1 MVNKKGFIRTLEA
14 VIAIVLILGFI
25 FYITP
30 RVVEFEE
37 KVPENVAN
45 AKEFILNQILFNK
58 DYSSCIISAG
68 NGACD
73 TAITCDKK
81 TEILKLFKDNVPFG
95 YNYIC
100 EICSSDSEKKPCIT
114 LPEDTFEK
122 SVYTNSIFIYKAD
135 QKYNI
140 MRIYIWKK

>member
-30 RVVEFEE
+30 KVVEFEE

-58 DYSSCIISAG
+58 EYSSCIISAG
-68 NGACD
+68 NENCE
-73 TAITCDKK
+73 TAITCDKNE
-81 TEILKLFKDNVPFG
+81 EIKKLFKDNVPYG
-95 YNYIC
+95 YEYAC
-100 EICSSDSEKKPCIT
+100 EICSSDSQKKPCIN
-114 LPEDTFEK
+114 LPEKTFEK
-122 SVYTNSIFIYKAD
+122 SVYTNSIFIYKPTKD
-135 QKYNI
+135 YNI
-140 MRIYIWKK
+140 MRIYIWKA